1 MNRKVLAVLAG
12 TLLAAAPL
20 AAHHSFTATYDE
32 TKEIE
37 LEGTL
42 VAFMF
47 RNPHSFVHLMAP
59 DENGEMHRWAIEW
72 GAAGVLDRQG
82 VSRDSLRVG
91 DHVVVTGNPGRS
103 AIDHRVRHADAAAS
117 GRRFR
122 LGQERRDFRVG
133 KMRSSGPAA
142 ARVRYSR
149 ILRAFARVGRESGD
163 LDTSTRSRPNCFASA
178 VPSVRATSAST
189 DSPIR

>member
-12 TLLAAAPL
+12 SVLAAAPL

-59 DENGEMHRWAIEW
+59 DKDGEMHRWAIEW

-91 DHVVVTGNPGRS
+91 DHVVITGNPGRN
-103 AIDHRVRHADAAAS
+103 AIRPPPTHADPPAS
-117 GRRFR
+117 HGRFR
-122 LGQERRDFRVG
+122 LG
-133 KMRSSGPAA
+133 
-142 ARVRYSR
+142 
-149 ILRAFARVGRESGD
+149 
-163 LDTSTRSRPNCFASA
+163 
-178 VPSVRATSAST
+178 
-189 DSPIR
+189 